1 MLVVGLVEE
10 IRLAHFPP
18 TPSSSAAVGSKIPGT
33 KKTNWM
39 LLPAWWGFFA
49 LADDWATY
57 SGRLANRLAW
67 QQNQLPQG
75 RHLFF
80 FSAAS
85 LASFVY
91 VRVFTPVISGKL
103 GFFFRWISTGDRF
116 LLLGAC
122 GVSPIEAGARRYPFL
137 DLSCKG
143 WPWRVFTT
151 RNFVTSDDLQ
161 TLCNFPCATRNV
173 TPTVSTGGKLW
184 DHSTCL
190 VKDS

>member
-67 QQNQLPQG
+67 QQNQLPRG
-75 RHLFF
+75 RPLF
-80 FSAAS
+80 
-85 LASFVY
+85 
-91 VRVFTPVISGKL
+91 I
-103 GFFFRWISTGDRF
+103 FFFRGQFGFFCLRAGIYPRHLGKTRLLFSMDIDGRSLSFAGRVRCVPDRSWCQ
-116 LLLGAC
+116 A
-122 GVSPIEAGARRYPFL
+122 
-137 DLSCKG
+137 LS
-143 WPWRVFTT
+143 VFG
-151 RNFVTSDDLQ
+151 SYL
-161 TLCNFPCATRNV
+161 
-173 TPTVSTGGKLW
+173 
-184 DHSTCL
+184 
-190 VKDS
+190 